1 MMTRTCSVASRDVRR
16 APTAILGVQVREE
29 IFRLTEQMPLPTA
42 AAQRYA
48 STVLTWATHVPVQRC
63 SERDVPYGPDR
74 QQTYDVFY
82 PQNAERVPVVI
93 FWHGGGWTNGYK
105 EWSWFMAE
113 HVNRLGAALV
123 LPGYRLAPEHR
134 MPAAFDDCLRL
145 LRSLAA
151 SPSFSG
157 DMRNVYLGGHSAGGH
172 LAALTALRFGRDG
185 AAGCSDIVI
194 RGCAPISG
202 IMDLSHPEPAPE
214 SLEARVY
221 DMVLRQADDDVIF
234 SPVCWTAGNR
244 VPFVLTYGG
253 NDSPRVVRSNCRLA
267 ALLAC
272 QSAPVTRRVE
282 NGRDHFD
289 THLMLRDPHS
299 PWYHALENMMNG
311 GLS

>member
-1 MMTRTCSVASRDVRR
+1 M
-16 APTAILGVQVREE
+16 REE
-29 IFRLTEQMPLPTA
+29 IFQLAEQMPLPTV

-48 STVLTWATHVPVQRC
+48 NIVLSWATQVPEPLC
-63 SERDVPYGPDR
+63 SARNVPYGPDR

-82 PQNAERVPVVI
+82 PQNANRVPVVI
-93 FWHGGGWTNGYK
+93 FWHGGGWTNGFK

-113 HVNRLGAALV
+113 HVTRLGAALV
-123 LPGYRLAPEHR
+123 LPNYRLAPAHR
-134 MPAAFDDCLRL
+134 MPAAFDDGLLL

-157 DMRNVYLGGHSAGGH
+157 DMRNVYVGGHSAGGH
-172 LAALTALRFGRDG
+172 LAALTALRFRH
-185 AAGCSDIVI
+185 AGTAECDDIVI

-221 DMVLRQADDDVIF
+221 DMVLGQADDDVIF
-234 SPVCWTAGNR
+234 SPICWTAGNR
-244 VPFVLTYGG
+244 VPFVLTYGE
-253 NDSPRVVRSNCRLA
+253 NDSPRVIRSNRRLA

-272 QSAPVTRRVE
+272 QSASVTRHE
-282 NGRDHFD
+282 EKGRDHFD

-311 GLS
+311 ERS